1 MKRCHIVIREEQT
14 IPVEE
19 LRDSRNEVWVT
30 INPDL
35 KEPKYDLRQEYILSK
50 GKCYMWNVTFS
61 FNLIPGQGRLD
72 EEGRGRRQGRPCL
85 GLAGQGL
92 G

>member
-1 MKRCHIVIREEQT
+1 MKRCYIVIREEQT

-35 KEPKYDLRQEYILSK
+35 KEPK
-50 GKCYMWNVTFS
+50 
-61 FNLIPGQGRLD
+61 
-72 EEGRGRRQGRPCL
+72 
-85 GLAGQGL
+85 
-92 G
+92 